1 MNTLPQ
7 LQIYKFN
14 FIIQCLEDTKL
25 PQYKGSLFRGVFGTA
40 FKQATCISKLE
51 NCEHCLIKTS
61 CTYFNIFESE
71 IPVNNA
77 WFLKGIKKTPHP
89 FVIHPPLD
97 TKRYFKKGELITFGV
112 TIFGKYIKDF
122 PYFVYAFIMAG
133 KIGFS
138 FKRSKFKLLFVDN
151 ITLNESI
158 RIYNNTTGQLLTGY
172 KEIDIDEFD
181 NQIEDINTITLNF
194 ITPLRIQ
201 EMGLLTD
208 KNKITPELI
217 IRTIE
222 RRIFIVSALFCNNNA
237 IDIKTP
243 INDFIKI
250 SENNLY
256 FYDLERFSNRQ
267 NTKIPLGGFKGTLS
281 LTGNIKSFY
290 PLIKLGSLIN
300 IGKNTVF
307 GLGSYEIIV
316 H

>member
-1 MNTLPQ
+1 MIPQ

-14 FIIQCLEDTKL
+14 FIIQCLDDSTL
-25 PQYKGSLFRGVFGTA
+25 PEYKGSLLRGVFGTA
-40 FKQATCISKLE
+40 FRQATCITKE
-51 NCEHCLIKTS
+51 KTCDNCIIKNNCS
-61 CTYFNIFESE
+61 YFNVFETEMPS
-71 IPVNNA
+71 NNA
-77 WFLKGIKKTPHP
+77 WFLQGIKKTPHP
-89 FVIHPPLD
+89 YVIHPPLD
-97 TKRYFKKGELITFGV
+97 TKRYFNKGELITFGV

-122 PYFVYAFIMAG
+122 PYFVYAFILAG
-133 KIGFS
+133 KIGIS

-158 RIYNNTTGQLLTGY
+158 RIYNDSTGQLLTGY
-172 KEIDIDEFD
+172 KKIDIDGFD
-181 NQIEDINTITLNF
+181 NEIEDINTITLNF

-201 EMGLLTD
+201 ELGLLTD

-222 RRIFIVSALFCNNNA
+222 RRIFLVSTLFCNNNA

-256 FYDLERFSNRQ
+256 FYDWERFSNRQ
-267 NTKIPLGGFKGTLS
+267 NTKMPMGGFKGTLT

-290 PLIKLGSLIN
+290 PLIKLGSLTN
-300 IGKNTVF
+300 IGKNSVF
-307 GLGSYEIIV
+307 GLGCYEIIV